1 MSYLILPFE
10 DSIIKNR
17 WGNFPP
23 KNNDMDREL
32 LLVCL
37 IPETLIEIIAAEL
50 RRSRGCS
57 WCYRETFFNSFD
69 IHYRNQPRAT
79 TQAKVVKK
87 YVVISMVLDLKVF
100 VQFDQVSYEKKKT
113 GYFAFYK
120 SLF

>member
-17 WGNFPP
+17 WGNFFP
-23 KNNDMDREL
+23 KNNDKDREL

-50 RRSRGCS
+50 RKSRHCS
-57 WCYRETFFNSFD
+57 WCYREIFFNSFD
-69 IHYRNQPRAT
+69 IHYRNQLRAT
-79 TQAKVVKK
+79 TQAKAVKK

-100 VQFDQVSYEKKKT
+100 VQFDQVSSGKKDRI
-113 GYFAFYK
+113 FC
-120 SLF
+120 LL